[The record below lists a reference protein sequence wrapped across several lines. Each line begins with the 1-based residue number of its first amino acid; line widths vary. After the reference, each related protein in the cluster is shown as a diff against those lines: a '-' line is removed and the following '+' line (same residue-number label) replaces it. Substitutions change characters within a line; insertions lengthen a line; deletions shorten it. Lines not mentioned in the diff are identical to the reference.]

1 MSAPLVFPSEAWARF
16 AARVLHKDPSAQA
29 ALAAFGAFTAGAVI
43 EKGDGLA
50 ADFCVYAKVA
60 PGQEPVL
67 QLCDDEDELDVF
79 QGESER
85 ILDNEYL
92 GTLKF
97 PPEAAGQRVSFNLDE
112 ECLLHVTVEGVGTQP
127 KEVLLATQDTPDA
140 LKNAWIEEN
149 ERRRKE
155 AERQKESEKPKGFFA
170 AIRKAI
176 TGEE

>member
-1 MSAPLVFPSEAWARF
+1 MPIGFAVTGGRF
-16 AARVLHKDPSAQA
+16 RR
-29 ALAAFGAFTAGAVI
+29 VI
-43 EKGDGLA
+43 EKNTQIPTQRSFRLPPA
-50 ADFCVYAKVA
+50 RA
-60 PGQEPVL
+60 GQPL
-67 QLCDDEDELDVF
+67 ELDVF

-140 LKNAWIEEN
+140 LKTAWIEEN